1 MQGVAHALTASD
13 GSASRLPMSRET
25 MGQSGSNTRFNGE
38 NFSIAAALRSSP
50 FGGSRLHL
58 WILEDSCF
66 SSEHYPRRAWPP
78 GQKSTDPTAA
88 ARALPAWHAMGVGM
102 DMLASLTMGLR
113 GPFLSQSG

>member
-50 FGGSRLHL
+50 FGVVAAYTYGYLKTAASRQNITRDVPGRPGRSRPTRL
-58 WILEDSCF
+58 
-66 SSEHYPRRAWPP
+66 RPP
-78 GQKSTDPTAA
+78 G
-88 ARALPAWHAMGVGM
+88 RCLPGM
-102 DMLASLTMGLR
+102 QWA
-113 GPFLSQSG
+113 